1 MMRIGRLSQGFG
13 IFLDGTK
20 TTSGQRFFM
29 QLGAAL
35 QGRSRSLDQRPL
47 VILFN
52 ISAPWLEIVRARL
65 RGQKVVLRIDGLYSD
80 LPTETFLR
88 SFIAPLAALLRSGL
102 ARPRWHDLACDV
114 ANFLDANYSGFL
126 RIALADFVVYQSRF
140 SYLVHQRYF
149 AHKPSCIILNGSHY
163 VVQSV
168 RPERQPQEPVR
179 FVTIYDEWKPSK
191 RIYDVLCFVEWLVN
205 DRHMNVELTVL
216 GYTGRIPASYPAD
229 ARTLLEQRPYIKTL
243 PRFSAFEG
251 DIAVALLAADCYVSF
266 SFRDPCPN
274 SVIEAMAHGLP
285 VLGVA
290 SGGLPDIVGD
300 AGLLLPADDFES
312 GFFSAHRFENH
323 FPAID
328 FPAMGRLLDE
338 VLPSLHEFRQRV
350 RRRFETQLSIAA
362 AADRYAAALSRITRH
377 GRVPTQ
383 TPLGDGGRRARP

>member
-1 MMRIGRLSQGFG
+1 MMRIGRLSEGFG
-13 IFLDGTK
+13 IFLDATK

-35 QGRSRSLDQRPL
+35 QERSRPLDQRPRS
-47 VILFN
+47 ILFN

-88 SFIAPLAALLRSGL
+88 SFIAPVAELLRAGL

-140 SYLVHQRYF
+140 SHLVHQRYF

-163 VVQSV
+163 VEQSV
-168 RPERQPQEPVR
+168 RPERQPHEPVR
-179 FVTIYDEWKPSK
+179 LVTIYDDWKPAK
-191 RIYDVLCFVEWLVN
+191 RTYDVLSFVEWLVN
-205 DRHMNVELTVL
+205 ERRMNIELTVL
-216 GYTGRIPASYPAD
+216 GYTGRIPASFPVD
-229 ARTLLEQRPYIKTL
+229 ARALLEQRPYVKTL
-243 PRFSAFEG
+243 PRFSGFEG
-251 DIAVALLAADCYVSF
+251 DIAAALLAADCYVSF

-274 SVIEAMAHGLP
+274 AVIEAMAHGLP

-300 AGLLLPADDFES
+300 AGRLLSADDFER
-312 GFFSAHRFENH
+312 GFFSAHRFDND
-323 FPAID
+323 FPPID
-328 FPAMGRLLDE
+328 LPAMGRLLDE
-338 VLPSLHEFRQRV
+338 VLASQHELRQRV
-350 RRRFETQLSIAA
+350 RRRFETELSIVAV
-362 AADRYAAALSRITRH
+362 ADRYAALLSRFARD
-377 GRVPTQ
+377 GRLPT
-383 TPLGDGGRRARP
+383 PALLDD